1 MAISTRKKNLIIAEW
16 KAGKY
21 KSYYAVA
28 KAHKIDISTAKK
40 ILVNIEQ
47 SNIAIVDAGVMYESA
62 KKSTKNLV
70 EINAVETEVAN
81 RLKVY
86 DITNTVLDGISKLVK
101 GGKAQKVVTESLG
114 EAGTS
119 ATVVEY
125 DLQAKDYKDIQDAVD
140 KASLTLGVNARH
152 SQSQVNIQNNNQ
164 NNLKED
170 GFKITFVNKES

>member
-1 MAISTRKKNLIIAEW
+1 MAISTRKKNLIVAEW

-28 KAHKIDISTAKK
+28 KAHKISQPQAKK
-40 ILVNIEQ
+40 ILANLSHE
-47 SNIAIVDAGVMYESA
+47 NAHIVEAGVVYESA
-62 KKSTKNLV
+62 KKISKNLV

-81 RLKVY
+81 RLKVF
-86 DITNTVLDGISKLVK
+86 DITNTVLDGIHNLAK
-101 GGKAQKVVTESLG
+101 GGKAQKVVTEGLG
-114 EAGTS
+114 EGGTT

-152 SQSQVNIQNNNQ
+152 SQSQVNIQNNNKNEQ
-164 NNLKED
+164 NNVLKVEWID
-170 GFKITFVNKES
+170 

>member
-70 EINAVETEVAN
+70 EINVVETEVAN

-114 EAGTS
+114 EGGTT